1 MILFTRALCGLER
14 EKYPLETWIDAGERE
29 AALDPDFPIV
39 DAHHHMW
46 DARTQDKGWPVSKF
60 MIRVLY
66 ALNPGIM
73 QKIFVKKQDPRMVE
87 VFSEKLPFAVP
98 YMANN
103 MLRDIENIEQGPRP
117 LPSRIPMKE
126 SFPGHN
132 VVATVYIESGWA
144 DPKARSEAIK
154 AVPEIGMAQAVA
166 SSSNNRLCTG
176 IVGHVPLLEGAEEVR
191 PALATMVEQFP
202 NMRGIRDSLAFREG
216 YLPINADKDMAY
228 DAKFRSAFS
237 LLSEFNLTYETWLYH
252 DNIPALRDLALAFP
266 ETTIICD
273 HMGSPSSI
281 GLIPPSDTK
290 TIFQD
295 WASSIKEL
303 ADRCPN
309 VVVKLSGLGM
319 PIYGFGFDR
328 RPAPPSSA
336 ELAKAWRPYVLH
348 CIECFGVDRCMF
360 ASNFPVD
367 KVSCSYTALFNSFK
381 IIVKDFSIE
390 DKKKLFH
397 DNAVRVYRLQIK
409 K

>member
-29 AALDPDFPIV
+29 AAIDPDFPIV
-39 DAHHHMW
+39 DPHHHMW
-46 DARTQDKGWPVSKF
+46 DARTQDKGWPMSKF
-60 MIRVLY
+60 TIRVLY
-66 ALNPGIM
+66 ALNPGIT
-73 QKIFVKKQDPRMVE
+73 QKICVKKQDPRIVE
-87 VFSEKLPFAVP
+87 VFSDKLPQVVP

-103 MLRDIENIEQGPRP
+103 MLRDIENIEQGSRP
-117 LPSRIPMKE
+117 LPSRIPTIE

-132 VVATVYIESGWA
+132 VVATVYIECGWA
-144 DPKARSEAIK
+144 DPKARSEVMK
-154 AVPEIGMAQAVA
+154 AVPEVGMAQAVA

-176 IVGHVPLLEGAEEVR
+176 IVGHVPFLEGAEEVR
-191 PALATMVEQFP
+191 PALAAMVEQFP
-202 NMRGIRDSLAFREG
+202 NMRGIRDAIAFREG
-216 YLPINADKDMAY
+216 YLPMNTDKDMAY
-228 DAKFRSAFS
+228 NAKFRSAFS
-237 LLSEFNLTYETWLYH
+237 LLSEFNLTYDTWLYH

-273 HMGSPSSI
+273 HMGSPVPLPPGVPETTFKEWAPSI
-281 GLIPPSDTK
+281 N
-290 TIFQD
+290 
-295 WASSIKEL
+295 EL

-309 VVVKLSGLGM
+309 VVVKLSGLGI
-319 PIYGFGFDR
+319 PICGFGFHS

-381 IIVKDFSIE
+381 IIVTDFSFE

-397 DNAVRVYRLQIK
+397 DNAVRVYRLQIPK
-409 K
+409 